1 MDENNIFN
9 NEESIVSEE
18 QQVIAQTPQE
28 LNNNAEN
35 ESANLGEETETI
47 EQEEK
52 YYPPV
57 VETSSVTEPDP
68 VNKKG
73 LRLFAFILAIIIVF
87 TAGTATGYFLNR
99 NVNNK
104 TVGADLA
111 SKPKDTAMMTESEV
125 YAKVNDSIVGISVYN
140 SSSAS
145 SASGVVYSKDGYIIT
160 NDHIYSEVSAAKFKI
175 HMADGTEYD
184 AEYVAGDT
192 RSDLAVLKIK
202 QTVNLTP
209 AVIGNSSELYLG
221 EPVVAMGRPTGA
233 NTKNNITSGIVSLL
247 DSRTS
252 ATSKFSTKHIQ
263 TNAAIN
269 PGSSGGALLNM
280 YGQVVGI
287 TSSKIAGAE
296 YEGMGFAIPSI
307 TVKRVVDSLIKN
319 GYVADRAKLGI
330 SYYEVDSISAEIN
343 KMTKGFCIAE
353 ISEGSDIYGKAAVG
367 DTITAVNGN
376 EYTGA
381 DTILDVIE
389 NAKPGDT
396 IVLTI
401 SNKSGKK
408 DITVK
413 LLPDRGSSSYV
424 TKETPKDNSSQ
435 HNTSEFTFPFGD

>member
-1 MDENNIFN
+1 MEENNIFN
-9 NEESIVSEE
+9 SEE
-18 QQVIAQTPQE
+18 QQEQITVETPKEPVDTTESEPVI
-28 LNNNAEN
+28 L
-35 ESANLGEETETI
+35 EETEGTEVF

-52 YYPPV
+52 YYPPI
-57 VETSSVTEPDP
+57 VETSSAMEPDP

-73 LRLFAFILAIIIVF
+73 LRFFALILAFIIIF

-99 NVNNK
+99 TLIDK
-104 TVGADLA
+104 TVGVDLA
-111 SKPKDTAMMTESEV
+111 SKPKNTDMLTEAEV

-140 SSSAS
+140 STSAS
-145 SASGVVYSKDGYIIT
+145 SASGVVYTKDGYIIT
-160 NDHIYSEVSAAKFKI
+160 NDHIYSEVSAAKFKVY
-175 HMADGTEYD
+175 MADGKEYD
-184 AEYVAGDT
+184 AVYVAGDT

-202 QTVNLTP
+202 QSVSLTP
-209 AVIGNSSELYLG
+209 ATIGNSAELYLG

-233 NTKNNITSGIVSLL
+233 STKNNITSGIVSLL

-252 ATSKFSTKHIQ
+252 STSNYSAKHIQ

-296 YEGMGFAIPSI
+296 YEGMGFAIPSV
-307 TVKRVVDSLIKN
+307 TVKKIVDSLIKN

-330 SYYEVDSISAEIN
+330 SYYEVDSIAAEIN
-343 KMTKGFCIAE
+343 KVTKGFCIAE
-353 ISEGSDIYGKAAVG
+353 ISEGSDMYGKAAVG
-367 DTITAVNGN
+367 DTIVAVNGK
-376 EYTGA
+376 EYAGA

-396 IVLTI
+396 IILTI
-401 SNKSGKK
+401 SSKSGKK
-408 DITVK
+408 DINVK

-424 TKETPKDNSSQ
+424 EKETPKGNNSQ
-435 HNTSEFTFPFGD
+435 PNTSEFTFPFGD